1 MAESDGLPHRGR
13 SANAIESSLAVFGR
27 RNIGVL
33 FQLLSRDFERRAR
46 GTLRA
51 RGHTELLPSHQVV
64 FAGLGRRGARLTLL
78 AQHAGMTK
86 QAMGQIVDDLEQ
98 LGYVERIPD
107 PADGRAKIV
116 RFTAAGLDFV
126 CDAAEALDE
135 IWRGYAELLGARALE
150 ELQKGLYKLLRGA
163 RRDPPAA
170 GTVPFPGSLAP
181 RRPERSGAS
190 SGTER

>member
-1 MAESDGLPHRGR
+1 MAQSLELPRRSRGAR
-13 SANAIESSLAVFGR
+13 AIESALATFGR

-33 FQLLSRDFERRAR
+33 LQLLSRDFERRAR
-46 GTLRA
+46 GTLQS

-64 FAGLGRRGARLTLL
+64 FGSLGRDGTRLTAL
-78 AQHAGMTK
+78 ARHAGMTK

-126 CDAAEALDE
+126 CDAAEVLDE
-135 IWRGYAELLGARALE
+135 IWSDYAALLGVSELDQLQHA
-150 ELQKGLYKLLRGA
+150 LQKLARGT
-163 RRDPPAA
+163 RRDPTAE
-170 GTVPFPGSLAP
+170 S
-181 RRPERSGAS
+181 
-190 SGTER
+190 